1 MKYLE
6 NILFI
11 VPMLTGIIYL
21 IAGWFLQSRPPKKI
35 NNMYGYRTKA
45 SFQSQKH
52 WDFAQEYSG
61 NLLIKCGIF
70 SILFSLLAFV
80 LPEGYVLG
88 LVLVLLLSFGI
99 CWLVYRNTENALKR
113 IE

>member
-35 NNMYGYRTKA
+35 NNMYGYL
-45 SFQSQKH
+45 SCFH
-52 WDFAQEYSG
+52 Y
-61 NLLIKCGIF
+61 LH
-70 SILFSLLAFV
+70 LF
-80 LPEGYVLG
+80 Y
-88 LVLVLLLSFGI
+88 
-99 CWLVYRNTENALKR
+99 LKDTS
-113 IE
+113 